1 MCHWPAGDAAPL
13 SGLWVPG
20 NRIVSNGPLPLNI
33 GGEWYPRGSAECGD
47 SIGCRGPTF
56 PVLSQN
62 LIEPRSGRSPMIEF
76 QRAAESLVAPH
87 SAVLIRRFR
96 RSHEQYIPRALVVPF
111 AMVVGEV
118 LTDGP
123 A

>member
-1 MCHWPAGDAAPL
+1 
-13 SGLWVPG
+13 
-20 NRIVSNGPLPLNI
+20 
-33 GGEWYPRGSAECGD
+33 
-47 SIGCRGPTF
+47 
-56 PVLSQN
+56 
-62 LIEPRSGRSPMIEF
+62 MIEF